1 MSPLTHRD
9 EGRDV
14 VSPTCSLIST
24 AWFWRVETSKPC
36 NRLASVSCVIW
47 RANEIPG
54 HILLPAPKCWP
65 LKSIFLWIVRNLSGL
80 NSKGSSYTRGS
91 RWIFESLVKRR
102 VPSSPKSVSFFAW
115 TGDGQTTFH
124 SHSDISEVVF
134 NYNHPAVV
142 DFRLKLNISS
152 WMGPP

>member
-1 MSPLTHRD
+1 MDAVEVRPPWAAEVSMAI
-9 EGRDV
+9 GR
-14 VSPTCSLIST
+14 
-24 AWFWRVETSKPC
+24 
-36 NRLASVSCVIW
+36 
-47 RANEIPG
+47 G
-54 HILLPAPKCWP
+54 
-65 LKSIFLWIVRNLSGL
+65 
-80 NSKGSSYTRGS
+80 
-91 RWIFESLVKRR
+91 FESETAAEKKEDELLR
-102 VPSSPKSVSFFAW
+102 PKSVSFFAW